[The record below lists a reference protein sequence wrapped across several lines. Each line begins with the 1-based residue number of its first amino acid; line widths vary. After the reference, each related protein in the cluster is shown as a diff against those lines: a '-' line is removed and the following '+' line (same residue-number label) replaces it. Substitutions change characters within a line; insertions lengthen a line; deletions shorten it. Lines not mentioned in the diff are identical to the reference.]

1 MFRRKLLY
9 SSFSSEEDAVRV
21 GTAGT
26 SKVLNSAGGVPL
38 DLFVGSMWTGEVS
51 EGYGIQF
58 VGSTSL

>member
-9 SSFSSEEDAVRV
+9 SSFSSKEDAVRV

-26 SKVLNSAGGVPL
+26 SKALIISAGGVPVL
-38 DLFVGSMWTGEVS
+38 VGSMWTGEVS
-51 EGYGIQF
+51 EGYGIQS